1 MTPQAPP
8 ATMPGE
14 QIAAPGPAMSMTFKA
29 MASNVT
35 VQIVDPSPTAAVALD
50 AARQVFARVEAACT
64 RFDPASPLMLANQA
78 GTDWSQV
85 PGECY
90 QALVEAEYAHRLT
103 DGLFDPRVLQTL
115 VGLGYDRTLP
125 FADGTVSLTSH
136 GSDPAAVPAPFLRPG
151 AQTTGPGDVGSEPAA
166 RTEPWA
172 PQFDAASSSVAI
184 GPKPVDLGGIGK
196 GLAVRWAAQ
205 ALRGAGRAHL
215 VEAGGDCH
223 LGGDGPEF
231 EGWRV
236 AVEDPA
242 GGSEPV
248 AVLCLA
254 DAGCATSSLRIR
266 SWRRDGRMVHHLID
280 PRTGRSA
287 VGGLAAVTVV
297 DADPALAEVWSK
309 ALLIVGSDEIGSL
322 ADAHGLAALWV
333 RSDGVMRYSR
343 AMEPALMWV
352 RAGVR

>member
-8 ATMPGE
+8 ATVPGE
-14 QIAAPGPAMSMTFKA
+14 PVAASGPAVNMTFRA

-35 VQIVDPSPTAAVALD
+35 LQIVDPSPTAAVALD
-50 AARQVFARVEAACT
+50 AARQVFARVEKACT
-64 RFDPASPLMLANQA
+64 RFDPDSPLMQANAA
-78 GTDWSQV
+78 GTNWHQV

-103 DGLFDPRVLQTL
+103 SGLFDPRVLEAL

-125 FADGTVSLTSH
+125 FANGTLSLS
-136 GSDPAAVPAPFLRPG
+136 SRADDPAAVPAPFLRPG
-151 AQTTGPGDVGSEPAA
+151 APNPHPLAA
-166 RTEPWA
+166 EATQREPWA
-172 PQFDAASSSVAI
+172 PQFDAASSSVI
-184 GPKPVDLGGIGK
+184 VGPQPVDLGGIGK

-215 VEAGGDCH
+215 IEAGGDCH
-223 LGGDGPEF
+223 LGGEGPEL

-266 SWRRDGRMVHHLID
+266 TWRRDGRTVHHLID

-287 VGGLAAVTVV
+287 AGGLAAVTVV

-309 ALLIVGSDEIGSL
+309 ALLVAGSDEIRSL

-333 RSDGVMRYSR
+333 GSNGLMRYSR
-343 AMEPALMWV
+343 AMEPALLWV
-352 RAGVR
+352 SPGVH

>member
-1 MTPQAPP
+1 MTQAPP
-8 ATMPGE
+8 ATVPGE
-14 QIAAPGPAMSMTFKA
+14 PIVAPGPAMSMTFKA

-78 GTDWSQV
+78 GTDWYQV

-125 FADGTVSLTSH
+125 FADGTVSLSSG
-136 GSDPAAVPAPFLRPG
+136 GSNPAAVPAPFLRPG
-151 AQTTGPGDVGSEPAA
+151 APNA
-166 RTEPWA
+166 RPVDAEAPETAPREPWT
-172 PQFDAASSSVAI
+172 PMFDAASSSVAV
-184 GPKPVDLGGIGK
+184 GPQAIDLGGIGK

-215 VEAGGDCH
+215 IEAGGDCH
-223 LGGDGPEF
+223 LGGEGPEL

-242 GGSEPV
+242 GGAEPV

-266 SWRRDGRMVHHLID
+266 SWQRDGRPVHHLID

-287 VGGLAAVTVV
+287 AGGLTAVTVV

-309 ALLIVGSDEIGSL
+309 ALLVAGRDEIGPL
-322 ADAHGLAALWV
+322 ADAHGLAALWIGT
-333 RSDGVMRYSR
+333 DGVMRYSR
-343 AMEPALMWV
+343 AMEPALIWV